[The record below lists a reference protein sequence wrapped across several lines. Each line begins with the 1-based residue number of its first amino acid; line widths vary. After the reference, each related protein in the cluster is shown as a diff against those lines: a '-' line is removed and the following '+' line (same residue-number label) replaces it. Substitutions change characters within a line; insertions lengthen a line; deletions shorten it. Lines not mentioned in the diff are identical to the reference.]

1 MKSVLPHCWNK
12 QRLDVHRAGQSA
24 GGESCTTCAWYDYNC
39 CLRNSP
45 ADRSR
50 NSVPLRYRPCA
61 HSGIL
66 FDHAQNLL
74 LYVLDP
80 RSSRFLPVRS
90 RRKRSLFVTTTVDWL
105 KNFLSGYSRS
115 GISGWYKLLPAALLS
130 TANSQMHGVSL
141 NPAFETIAIS
151 TAHNP
156 HYTLQQCCTLSHC
169 CDCIKS
175 E

>member
-1 MKSVLPHCWNK
+1 MV
-12 QRLDVHRAGQSA
+12 
-24 GGESCTTCAWYDYNC
+24 CTTCRWYDYNC

-45 ADRSR
+45 AGRSR

-66 FDHAQNLL
+66 FDHTQNLF
-74 LYVLDP
+74 LYVLGP
-80 RSSRFLPVRS
+80 HSSRFLPVRS
-90 RRKRSLFVTTTVDWL
+90 RRKRSVITTTKVDRF

-115 GISGWYKLLPAALLS
+115 GISSWYKRLPAALLS
-130 TANSQMHGVSL
+130 TANSYMHGVFL
-141 NPAFETIAIS
+141 NSAFEAMAIS

-156 HYTLQQCCTLSHC
+156 QETLQHCCNLSYC

-175 E
+175 ECENSPPERG